1 MRCFASS
8 SIVFV
13 LAIAGCG
20 SDADSP
26 TPTDTGIADSGS
38 DLGVDTA
45 IDSKADVPVD
55 VPADTTPDTMDMGV
69 DADAVAD
76 TSVTD
81 GDAPA
86 FTTAAFFGCTGT
98 FVDRTGGTATISF
111 VDFAYTPSCMRVKV
125 GQTVTWSGTF
135 AGHPLKGAATNDP
148 TGGLV
153 PATSSGTSAST
164 TFTKAG
170 YYGYYCDFHGDPAG
184 ATGTMSGN
192 IEVVP

>member
-1 MRCFASS
+1 MRIAFISS
-8 SIVFV
+8 FVFV
-13 LAIAGCG
+13 LVLAGCG
-20 SDADSP
+20 SDADQPSP
-26 TPTDTGIADSGS
+26 SDTGVADSGS

-45 IDSKADVPVD
+45 IDSKADVPAD
-55 VPADTTPDTMDMGV
+55 VPAETTPDAMDMGV
-69 DADAVAD
+69 DSDAVVD
-76 TSVTD
+76 TSVSD
-81 GDAPA
+81 GDASA

-98 FVDRTGGTATISF
+98 FVDRTTGTATITF

-125 GQTVTWSGTF
+125 GQTVTWSGAF
-135 AGHPLKGAATNDP
+135 VGHPLKGAASNDP

-170 YYGYYCDFHGDPAG
+170 FYGYYCDFHGDPFG